1 MDDGLVGAYLVRMG
15 VSGEWVSRVGG
26 VDVRVGW
33 RVLVGC
39 VVVCSC
45 RYLFP
50 SAATS
55 CLHECELCLKPGLLH
70 AGGARGGR

>member
-15 VSGEWVSRVGG
+15 GSGEWVSLVGG

-39 VVVCSC
+39 VVVCIF

-50 SAATS
+50 SAASS
-55 CLHECELCLKPGLLH
+55 CCMN
-70 AGGARGGR
+70 ASSV